1 MKPESLKAM
10 QELANYASMYCSQIG
25 LENSK
30 HIQDELARIIRIETP
45 VCKDPKF
52 DLYNYADKKDN
63 MRPMMG
69 CVYHTEGLKVA
80 SDSHILVAL
89 KEDYDPELEGKA
101 VKYDGSFPDGKYP
114 NFRSIKPTD
123 FKKTHTANEFDFE
136 KFDEFVR
143 DAKSQIKLKVH
154 KDMYNFYV
162 CIGGCYFRLE
172 LLIKLVA
179 YMKKIG
185 TTTLWTE
192 LYRRER
198 VPNSWE
204 HFTDEDG
211 NPVEKITEF
220 VPKMCYVESADGAS
234 WGALMPMM
242 EAGKGPNDVVLSL

>member
-1 MKPESLKAM
+1 MKKWQRTVETIAEELDWSFSLNDNGKKICLQIYSPAG
-10 QELANYASMYCSQIG
+10 QDCNLEIDASSFNEYRQ
-25 LENSK
+25 
-30 HIQDELARIIRIETP
+30 
-45 VCKDPKF
+45 
-52 DLYNYADKKDN
+52 
-63 MRPMMG
+63 
-69 CVYHTEGLKVA
+69 KVEEYY
-80 SDSHILVAL
+80 
-89 KEDYDPELEGKA
+89 EDYDPELEGKA

-114 NFRSIKPTD
+114 NFRSIRPTD

-185 TTTLWTE
+185 TTTLWTN
-192 LYRRER
+192 LMKRER

-234 WGALMPMM
+234 WGVLMPMM